1 MSFFSKIL
9 PRLMLGFTLLAVVPM
24 VGVFSINSM
33 YVERGLQQTALNH
46 LSAIADRK
54 MVEVN
59 QFIAER
65 IVSARH
71 IAHVR
76 CTYDAMAQFA
86 RYSLYSDSW
95 EKQAALYLRDVSVLY
110 EDGGYYDLLLVN
122 AQGDVVFSALR
133 ESDLG
138 TNLLTGVYKETALAQ
153 AFRDVSSLLQ
163 TQITRAEPYQPSKEQ
178 VAIFVVSPIVNEG
191 AFLGALAL
199 QIDVKKLMDISLDRA
214 GLGDT
219 AEIVLAQRQ
228 PQTDQVLYL
237 SELRHIP
244 DAAFQRLVDLNQVP
258 PPMISALK
266 GERTES
272 LTYDYAG
279 IEVLSASRFLPAT
292 HWGMVVKVDADEAFA
307 PIYQQ
312 RNLAFI
318 LMALFMLIFGVAAYV
333 FGNRL
338 VTPIR
343 QLQRVAKAMESDDLT
358 QRAPESGSEEIKQ
371 LARDFNR
378 MAEHIQQD
386 RELLESRVQERTAQL
401 DTSRQE
407 AEAANKA
414 KSEFLAN
421 MSHEIR
427 TPMNGIIGLSEL
439 GISETDPSKMRDKLE
454 KVNRSGRLLLGIIN
468 DILDFSKIEAGKMA
482 LDSQPFL
489 LSTLLDHLHSL
500 FAHSAEQKGL
510 KLVFDAEGNEGL
522 CLVTDQ
528 LRLHQVLSN
537 LMNNAIK
544 FTAQGSVELSVSCLR
559 KDGNNQAWLR
569 FAIEDSG
576 IGMTEQ
582 QAGKL
587 FKAFS
592 QADTSTTRKYGG
604 TGLGLVISQRLVKLM
619 GAEEIAFKTQVD
631 QGSCFWFDLPVVL
644 CDSAALVQQ
653 KSQVQ
658 TSDSGENAYFKGW
671 VLLVE
676 DNEINQ
682 IVAAEQL
689 KKAGLVVELAE
700 NGQVAVEKA
709 QQQAFDL
716 ILMDIQMPVMGG
728 YEATQKIRA
737 FNSQVPI
744 IALTAAAMIEDREK
758 ALAAGMQDHLSKP
771 LNSVEL
777 KQVLSRYL
785 IADKARA
792 QTVDLYADVF
802 SDQQAVSELGEML
815 NIQAGIEQLVGNQA
829 LYQKLLQRLDQ
840 QIEQDFSR
848 VVLMLEQLKQ
858 ADASDQF
865 DQVQKLNHALKGV
878 AGNLAVNGL
887 FVLSQQ
893 IDLQLKQY
901 QRPTDEQIAEFKQ
914 ALQKTQT
921 EIRAYLASLTVSV
934 PNIPVD
940 VPFVE
945 QVTLEQLEQLKQQL
959 TANEYIDELQL
970 ASLKEKL
977 PSEFY
982 PQWQAVVNAL
992 DNPDFEQAI
1001 IALAQLQMALNKT
1014 ERR

>member
-1 MSFFSKIL
+1 MNFFSKIL

-24 VGVFSINSM
+24 VGVFSINSI
-33 YVERGLQQTALNH
+33 YIERGLQQIALDH

-71 IAHVR
+71 IAHVG
-76 CTYDAMAQFA
+76 CTRNAMTEFA
-86 RYSLYSDSW
+86 RHSLYSEGW
-95 EKQAALYLRDVSVLY
+95 ERYSTLYFKEVSVLY
-110 EDGGYYDLLLVN
+110 EDGGYYDLLLIN

-138 TNLLTGVYKETALAQ
+138 TNLLTGVYNKSALAQ

-163 TQITRAEPYQPSKEQ
+163 TQITRTEPYLPSSDK
-178 VAIFVVSPIVNEG
+178 VAIFVVSPIVNDG
-191 AFLGALAL
+191 AFLGAVAL
-199 QIDVKKLMDISLDRA
+199 KIDVRQLIDISQDRA

-219 AEIVLAQRQ
+219 AEIVLAQHQ

-244 DAAFQRLVDLNQVP
+244 DAAFQYLVNLDQVP
-258 PPMISALK
+258 PPMISALSGK
-266 GERTES
+266 RAES

-279 IEVLSASRFLPAT
+279 ISVLSASRFLPAT
-292 HWGMVVKVDADEAFA
+292 HWGMVVKVDANEAFA

-312 RNLAFI
+312 RNLAFM
-318 LMALFMLIFGVAAYV
+318 LMVLFMVIFGIAAYL

-338 VTPIR
+338 VRPIR

-386 RELLESRVQERTAQL
+386 RQLLEYRVRERTLQL
-401 DTSRQE
+401 DRARKE
-407 AEAANKA
+407 AEAANQA

-439 GISETDPSKMRDKLE
+439 GMGETDPKKMRDKLL
-454 KVNRSGRLLLGIIN
+454 KVNRSGRLLLGIVN
-468 DILDFSKIEAGKMA
+468 DILDFSKIEAGKITLEA
-482 LDSQPFL
+482 QPLLLSALLDS
-489 LSTLLDHLHSL
+489 LHNL
-500 FAHSAEQKGL
+500 FADSAKQKGL
-510 KLVFDAEGNEGL
+510 ELVFDFEEHQGL
-522 CLVTDQ
+522 CLVGDQ

-537 LMNNAIK
+537 LINNAIK
-544 FTAQGSVELSVSCLR
+544 FTSQGSVKLSVRCLHR
-559 KDGNNQAWLR
+559 ESNNQACLR
-569 FAIEDSG
+569 FTIEDTG
-576 IGMTEQ
+576 IGMTDL
-582 QAGKL
+582 QASKL

-592 QADTSTTRKYGG
+592 QADASTTRKYGG
-604 TGLGLVISQRLVKLM
+604 TGLGLVISERLVKLM
-619 GAEEIAFKTQVD
+619 GADRIALKTQ
-631 QGSCFWFDLPVVL
+631 QGMGSCFWFDLPVIL
-644 CDSAALVQQ
+644 CDTASIRSQ
-653 KSQVQ
+653 KSLLQAEGLSQVEQ
-658 TSDSGENAYFKGW
+658 LKGC

-689 KKAGLVVELAE
+689 TKAGLVVELAE
-700 NGQVAVEKA
+700 NGQIAVEKA
-709 QQQAFDL
+709 QLQTFDL
-716 ILMDIQMPVMGG
+716 ILMDIQMPIMGG

-771 LNSVEL
+771 LNSLEL
-777 KQVLSRYL
+777 RQVLSRYL
-785 IADKARA
+785 IADKDKA
-792 QTVDLYADVF
+792 QTAE
-802 SDQQAVSELGEML
+802 SDTGWVANHQAAAEVGEML
-815 NIQAGIEQLVGNQA
+815 NVQAGIEQLVGNQA

-848 VVLMLEQLKQ
+848 VALLLEQLKQ

-865 DQVQKLNHALKGV
+865 DQVQKQNHALKGV
-878 AGNLAVNGL
+878 AGNLAVKGL

-901 QRPTDEQIAEFKQ
+901 QRPSDEQVVEFKQ

-934 PNIPVD
+934 PNIKTD
-940 VPFVE
+940 VSFVE
-945 QVTLEQLEQLKQQL
+945 QATLEELEQLKQRL
-959 TANEYIDELQL
+959 TASEYIDEHQL
-970 ASLKEKL
+970 ASLSEKL
-977 PSEFY
+977 PSVLY
-982 PQWQAVVNAL
+982 PQWQAVVNTL
-992 DNPDFEQAI
+992 DNLDYEQAA
-1001 IALAQLQMALNKT
+1001 IALAQLQRALNKT
-1014 ERR
+1014 ERP